1 MTDERRTEG
10 SKKRRPR
17 RKAEETRHDILA
29 AAEALFRQRG
39 IAKSSIADI
48 AHKLAMSPANVF
60 KHFQSKT
67 VLVDAICDR
76 HISRMIERFKTFEDP
91 APAPERLAFVVHKL
105 MEAHLRDIRENPFF
119 LEMIFVMSDTD
130 LKSGQH
136 YRELIEG
143 LFLELIRHGV
153 ESGIYRCSDSEA
165 ASRYVAAAFA
175 SVLHPVFLAHT
186 SEDELGER
194 CKGIAGLVNAALQ
207 NPLAK

>member
-17 RKAEETRHDILA
+17 RKAEETRQDILA

-48 AHKLAMSPANVF
+48 AHELAMSPANVF

-91 APAPERLAFVVHKL
+91 APAPERLALVVHKL

-136 YRELIEG
+136 YGELIEG

-153 ESGIYRCSDSEA
+153 ESGVYRCGDCEA

-175 SVLHPVFLAHT
+175 SVLHPVFLART